1 MQNFTYH
8 VPTKI
13 LFGKDEE
20 RNSGRE
26 LAGIGATRVLIHF
39 GSDRVRSSGLLG
51 RVEASLKQAGIYTVN
66 LGGVEPNPRLALVRE
81 GIELCRREKI
91 DAILCVGGGSV
102 IDSAKGIAAGAGY
115 GGDVWDFYTDK
126 AAPEEALPIGVV
138 LTIPAAGS
146 EASPGSVVTRVD
158 SRQKFYFNAQCV
170 RPSFAILNPELT
182 FSLPPYQ
189 TAAGAADIMAHIM
202 ERYFTR
208 EPNVDLTDR
217 LCEAAL
223 RTIIRNVPK
232 VLADPE
238 DYAARAEIMW
248 TGTIAHNDLLG
259 TGRIGDW
266 ASHDIE
272 HELSAQYD
280 VTHGAGLA
288 VIFPA
293 WMRYVNGEDP
303 DRFVQFAT
311 RVWSVEYKADDRQ
324 AMIDAGIQKL
334 KDFFAL
340 IGLPTTLRELGI
352 EDNRYSE
359 MADQALRHGSLGNF
373 RKLHKEDVVEI
384 YRLAE
389 G

>member
-1 MQNFTYH
+1 MQNFVYD

-13 LFGKDEE
+13 RFGKGEE
-20 RNSGRE
+20 AMCGRE
-26 LAGIGATRVLIHF
+26 LAGIGASRVLVHY
-39 GSDRVRSSGLLG
+39 GSDRVKISGLLG
-51 RVEASLKQAGIYTVN
+51 RIEDSLQESGLSAVE
-66 LGGVEPNPRLALVRE
+66 LGGVAPNPRLELVRR
-81 GIELCRREKI
+81 GIDLCREEKV

-102 IDSAKGIAAGAGY
+102 IDSAKGIAAGVLY
-115 GGDVWDFYTDK
+115 NGDVWDFYTDK
-126 AAPEEALPIGVV
+126 ATPSDALPLGVV

-146 EASPGSVVTRVD
+146 ESSPGSVVTKPE

-170 RPSFAILNPELT
+170 RPRFAILNPELT
-182 FSLPPYQ
+182 FSLPPFQ

-238 DYAARAEIMW
+238 DYASRAEIMW

-259 TGRIGDW
+259 TGRVDDW
-266 ASHDIE
+266 SSHDIE

-311 RVWSVEYKADDRQ
+311 RVWNVEYKADDRQ
-324 AMIDAGIQKL
+324 AMIDEGIKKL
-334 KDFFAL
+334 RDFFSL
-340 IGLPTTLRELGI
+340 IGLPTSLKELGV
-352 EDNRYSE
+352 EDQRYDQ
-359 MADQALRHGSLGNF
+359 MARQALRHGSLGNF
-373 RKLHKEDVVEI
+373 KKLNQKDVVEI

>member
-1 MQNFTYH
+1 MQNFVYD

-13 LFGKDEE
+13 RFGKGEE
-20 RNSGRE
+20 AMCGRE
-26 LAGIGATRVLIHF
+26 LAGIGASRVLVHY
-39 GSDRVRSSGLLG
+39 GSDRVKISGLLG
-51 RVEASLKQAGIYTVN
+51 RIEDSLQESGLSAVE
-66 LGGVEPNPRLALVRE
+66 LGGVAPNPRLELVRR
-81 GIELCRREKI
+81 GIDLCREEKV

-102 IDSAKGIAAGAGY
+102 IDSAKGIAAGVLY
-115 GGDVWDFYTDK
+115 NGDVWDFYTDK
-126 AAPEEALPIGVV
+126 ATPSDALPLGVV

-146 EASPGSVVTRVD
+146 ESSPGSVVTKPE

-170 RPSFAILNPELT
+170 RPRFAILNPELT
-182 FSLPPYQ
+182 FSLPPFQ
-189 TAAGAADIMAHIM
+189 PAAGAADIMAHIM

-238 DYAARAEIMW
+238 DYASRAEIMW

-259 TGRIGDW
+259 TGRVDDW
-266 ASHDIE
+266 SSHDIE

-311 RVWSVEYKADDRQ
+311 RVWNVEYKADDRQ
-324 AMIDAGIQKL
+324 AMIDEGIKKL
-334 KDFFAL
+334 RDFFSL
-340 IGLPTTLRELGI
+340 IGLPTSLKELGV
-352 EDNRYSE
+352 EDQRYDQ
-359 MADQALRHGSLGNF
+359 MARQALRHGSLGNF
-373 RKLHKEDVVEI
+373 KKLNQKDVVEI